1 MTKQNVLAFWRGEGT
16 HDVVSINTNF
26 ESGGLSYKKTR
37 IFKPWYLSSASD
49 YPHLFGNVFTFQW
62 NFMGLWFNGSLFS
75 SNYFPFRV
83 QQTIKSF
90 RPTLLLQI
98 TAVHFSASA
107 VCWVIDRICS
117 ANIRQDPREIWDGW
131 KLNCPSLSLAGSSC
145 HKPWRYFNLVIGTQ
159 TFSSCLKALKWWEIT
174 ASARWGY
181 LR

>member
-1 MTKQNVLAFWRGEGT
+1 MTLWALTPTLSLEVLATRKHEFSSRDTCQVLLVILTFMVMFLLFSEISWGC
-16 HDVVSINTNF
+16 
-26 ESGGLSYKKTR
+26 GLM
-37 IFKPWYLSSASD
+37 D
-49 YPHLFGNVFTFQW
+49 H
-62 NFMGLWFNGSLFS
+62 S

-107 VCWVIDRICS
+107 VWWVIDWICS
-117 ANIRQDPREIWDGW
+117 ANIRQEPREIWDGW

-159 TFSSCLKALKWWEIT
+159 TFSSCLKGLKWWEIPAMPDEGT
-174 ASARWGY
+174 
-181 LR
+181 